1 MSEKQSEKK
10 NKSVKEEN
18 QKKKCFETIRMT
30 RQESFK
36 EMNEKNNLKI
46 TYVTFQNV
54 QS

>member
-10 NKSVKEEN
+10 NESVKEGN
-18 QKKKCFETIRMT
+18 QKKKCSETIRMT

-46 TYVTFQNV
+46 TYVTFKNI